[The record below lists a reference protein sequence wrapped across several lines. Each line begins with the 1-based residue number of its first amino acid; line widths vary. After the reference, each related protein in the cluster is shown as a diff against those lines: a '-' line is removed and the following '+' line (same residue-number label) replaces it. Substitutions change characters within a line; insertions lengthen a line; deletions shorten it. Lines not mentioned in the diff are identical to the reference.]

1 MGEIRSLDQG
11 GMALSVKV
19 QGLLAVHCGPRP
31 VASGHEVSWFVKKFG
46 LRNLRTT
53 SNGEAIRADCNL
65 EIPVLLQLE
74 EGCRQMGLEP
84 GSQYPSCELR

>member
-31 VASGHEVSWFVKKFG
+31 VASGHEVSWFVKKIWT
-46 LRNLRTT
+46 LQNLRTT
-53 SNGEAIRADCNL
+53 SNGEAIEQTVIWKYQC
-65 EIPVLLQLE
+65 
-74 EGCRQMGLEP
+74 CC
-84 GSQYPSCELR
+84 S